1 METTP
6 PDMAPICA
14 YSTSGTNSQ
23 NVLHMLAGHSL
34 GTLNITLPSDTSSEE
49 ITPSRLLNI
58 SPVPNIPRKYSI
70 SENQLFC
77 SH

>member
-1 METTP
+1 MEEST

-14 YSTSGTNSQ
+14 TSTPRTKSH
-23 NVLHMLAGHSL
+23 NVLHISAGPSL
-34 GTLNITLPSDTSSEE
+34 STLPSDTSPEE

-58 SPVPNIPRKYSI
+58 SPVPKIPRMYSI
-70 SENQLFC
+70 LEKQLFC